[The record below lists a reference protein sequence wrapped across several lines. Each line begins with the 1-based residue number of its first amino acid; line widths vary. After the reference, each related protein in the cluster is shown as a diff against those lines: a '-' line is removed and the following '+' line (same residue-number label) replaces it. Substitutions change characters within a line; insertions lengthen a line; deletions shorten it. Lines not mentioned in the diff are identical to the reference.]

1 MVIKREDSKMLL
13 AILNWECL
21 ADKTI
26 LISIDNPSFGVNKVH
41 IIIPL
46 KLFMLSRFRLICMKI
61 IVGYESFFEL
71 FVIIR

>member
-13 AILNWECL
+13 AILSWDCL

-26 LISIDNPSFGVNKVH
+26 LISIDNPSLGVNKAY

-46 KLFMLSRFRLICMKI
+46 KLFMISRL
-61 IVGYESFFEL
+61 G
-71 FVIIR
+71 

>member
-26 LISIDNPSFGVNKVH
+26 LISIDNPFWGVNKAY

-46 KLFMLSRFRLICMKI
+46 KLFMLSRL
-61 IVGYESFFEL
+61 G
-71 FVIIR
+71 

>member
-1 MVIKREDSKMLL
+1 MVIKCEDSKTLL

-26 LISIDNPSFGVNKVH
+26 LISIDNSSFGVNKAY

-46 KLFMLSRFRLICMKI
+46 KLFMLNRL
-61 IVGYESFFEL
+61 G
-71 FVIIR
+71 